1 MLSFIIIVYS
11 IVAILGIYLFAKL
24 NSKSSPKMIVGIIH
38 GSIGLIGIALLI
50 FYISF
55 AKGDTPYWSV
65 LLFVITFLIG
75 GGMLATTM
83 VKKKFPKWIAYIH
96 VLIALSGIYILVDF
110 WINK

>member
-1 MLSFIIIVYS
+1 MLTFIVIIYS
-11 IVAILGIYLFAKL
+11 IVAIIGLYLFVKL
-24 NSKSSPKMIVGIIH
+24 FSKSSPKMIIGIIH

-65 LLFVITFLIG
+65 LLFVIAFLFG

-83 VKKKFPKWIAYIH
+83 VKKKFPKWIAFIH
-96 VLIALSGIYILVDF
+96 IFIALSGIYLLIEF
-110 WINK
+110 WLGK